1 MNKTKM
7 ATTTTKISAR
17 IRESSAAEIK
27 QQLEA
32 FGCRTI
38 TQFVQLA
45 VTEKLERY
53 TIGKLIEESI
63 GKQNALNGK
72 LESVLKGVLIQEKKN
87 SDVVNEISIS
97 LAKISAGFDALNKK
111 N

>member
-1 MNKTKM
+1 M
-7 ATTTTKISAR
+7 ANTTTKISAR
-17 IRESSAAEIK
+17 IKDNSVSEIK
-27 QQLEA
+27 ENLDE

-45 VTEKLERY
+45 VSEKLERFS
-53 TIGKLIEESI
+53 IGNLIEESI
-63 GKQNALNGK
+63 GKQNSLNGTMV
-72 LESVLKGVLIQEKKN
+72 SVLKSVLTQEASN
-87 SDVVNEISIS
+87 TQIVNQIATS